1 MLAALDRDSNAMR
14 IWNLADGMVAQLE
27 TPDEGTAKDGAGEEN
42 KKAPVLRMGSD
53 ELRLPVLLD
62 DQQSES
68 GPHRRSLDTDIVPP
82 LRRPLPASPRFLRI
96 RPLFDFL
103 LDALRR
109 RLPRHFQPW
118 FKRPP
123 DRDPRSTSSVSMRVP
138 RTWRHLLLT
147 NRLLHPPHPHSR
159 AERRPRKR
167 REAPEYRPWALAVLQ
182 LYSRGRR
189 QGGAKAF
196 WLGYAKEAVEDSDG
210 GGTAGGGG
218 DRGTGGFGDRSV
230 GHAEGT
236 GRAEVWIE
244 CACSPFACRKNAD
257 LRSRLSSTPSSS
269 SPPPPSSGSG

>member
-1 MLAALDRDSNAMR
+1 MGAKWLRIFDLRQNARGPVATWSSRSVFDINSNPFNGYQFASHGDDGVIQLFDLRKTSDTLLSFSEVDAGAVGARLRPTCKPLAQISWSPTRRGMLAALDRDSNAMR

-109 RLPRHFQPW
+109 RLPRHFQP
-118 FKRPP
+118 
-123 DRDPRSTSSVSMRVP
+123 
-138 RTWRHLLLT
+138 
-147 NRLLHPPHPHSR
+147 
-159 AERRPRKR
+159 
-167 REAPEYRPWALAVLQ
+167 
-182 LYSRGRR
+182 
-189 QGGAKAF
+189 
-196 WLGYAKEAVEDSDG
+196 
-210 GGTAGGGG
+210 
-218 DRGTGGFGDRSV
+218 
-230 GHAEGT
+230 
-236 GRAEVWIE
+236 
-244 CACSPFACRKNAD
+244 
-257 LRSRLSSTPSSS
+257 
-269 SPPPPSSGSG
+269 